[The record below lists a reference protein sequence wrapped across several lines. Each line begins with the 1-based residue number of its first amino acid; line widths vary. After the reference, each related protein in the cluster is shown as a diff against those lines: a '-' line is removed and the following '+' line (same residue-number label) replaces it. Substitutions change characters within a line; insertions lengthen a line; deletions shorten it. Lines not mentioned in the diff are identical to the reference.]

1 MERVKNILVQYL
13 AGGEGPN
20 MWGRDEKKAK
30 NKKQKQKTTQ
40 WVLLY
45 PRLDSPVQ
53 TVLLSQL
60 PRPQSW
66 LSGVRH
72 VLSLLDGVCSRQR
85 RACGAITRVSGGAE
99 GALRQRVPS
108 TGFYRLL
115 WGIWDGS
122 SKVIQSQI

>member
-13 AGGEGPN
+13 AGGEGLN
-20 MWGRDEKKAK
+20 MWGRDEKKTK
-30 NKKQKQKTTQ
+30 NKKEKTKNKKQKTTQ

-66 LSGVRH
+66 LWGVRH
-72 VLSLLDGVCSRQR
+72 VLLLLDGVCSRQR
-85 RACGAITRVSGGAE
+85 RACSAIAGVGGGGQRSLQIE
-99 GALRQRVPS
+99 IALY
-108 TGFYRLL
+108 GHL
-115 WGIWDGS
+115 
-122 SKVIQSQI
+122 